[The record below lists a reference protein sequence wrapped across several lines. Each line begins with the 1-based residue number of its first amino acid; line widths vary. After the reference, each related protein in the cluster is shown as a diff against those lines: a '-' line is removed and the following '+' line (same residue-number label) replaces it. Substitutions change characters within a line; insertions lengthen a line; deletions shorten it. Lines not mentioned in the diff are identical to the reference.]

1 MPTYEYECVE
11 CKNRFDLF
19 QSMKDEPADR
29 CGVCGGKVRRL
40 ISPGVGIIFKGS
52 GFHVNDYKKSAETA
66 GKSAESPRTS
76 ESAAGS
82 CAACS
87 ENSSCT
93 SPAKAPS

>member
-1 MPTYEYECVE
+1 MPTYEYECME

-29 CGVCGGKVRRL
+29 CGVCGGSVRRL

-52 GFHVNDYKKSAETA
+52 GFHVNDYKRPAEA
-66 GKSAESPRTS
+66 SGKAAEGPRTGGSAS
-76 ESAAGS
+76 ES

-87 ENSSCT
+87 ENSSC
-93 SPAKAPS
+93 SSSAKAPS